1 MPVILRNVKT
11 LKQMANFLQDCLVPS
26 LLKSVEYTDT
36 PDKTLV
42 LTDNDDN
49 VVLRILSKS
58 GGYFRIYTSETSYYG
73 FNGNAFPLETDTS
86 TGLRQMIGCEN
97 GCIYHGVATDPSG
110 YSRPFSFLLAKTN
123 NGRIAV
129 IVNNFGTGSDTSS
142 QYENV
147 NHIAFGD
154 DTTFTSRTTFTPETG
169 RQTMLNPFGTNP
181 KLTESSVTPKAFY
194 ISRDTAYTLAMRTF
208 TLNDE
213 EFITNGYWAISTKVD
228 EPAE

>member
-1 MPVILRNVKT
+1 MPVILRNVNT
-11 LKQMANFLQDCLVPS
+11 LAQMANFLRDCLVPS
-26 LLKSVEYTDT
+26 LLKSVEYTAT
-36 PDKTLV
+36 GDKTLV

-49 VVLRILSKS
+49 VVLRILSKTQ
-58 GGYFRIYTSETSYYG
+58 GYFRVYTSETDYFG
-73 FNGNAFPLETDTS
+73 LNGNAFPLEAENNI
-86 TGLRQMIGCEN
+86 GLKQMIGCEN
-97 GCIYHGVATDPSG
+97 GCMYHGAGTDGSG
-110 YSRPFSFLLAKTN
+110 YVRAFSFLLAKTN
-123 NGRIAV
+123 NGRVAV
-129 IVNNFGTGSDTSS
+129 IVNNFGSGTDVSS

-208 TLNDE
+208 TLNGE